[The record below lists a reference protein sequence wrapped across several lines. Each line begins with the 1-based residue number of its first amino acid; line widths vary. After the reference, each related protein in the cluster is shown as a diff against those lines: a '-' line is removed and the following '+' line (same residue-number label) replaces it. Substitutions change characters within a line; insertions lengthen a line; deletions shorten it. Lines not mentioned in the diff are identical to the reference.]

1 MVGTGETVA
10 DDALRHGLIAGDRTA
25 FEVVYRRH
33 NAAMLRV
40 ATAILRNPAS
50 AEEVVQDS
58 WLSVLRNAAGFEHRS
73 SLAGWIFAI
82 LTNAAKS
89 RARRDGR
96 MVAFDPTEEGGLAE
110 AAFDARGRW
119 RKMPQA
125 WDEQDEITPERVV
138 DGRRMLDHVTAAID
152 DLPPAQRAVL
162 VLRGQMQLEAAEVC
176 AMLGLSEGNMRV
188 LLHRARLALR
198 TRLDVVL

>member
-1 MVGTGETVA
+1 MA
-10 DDALRHGLIAGDRTA
+10 DTEEIATEASLLRGLIAGDRTA
-25 FEVVYRRH
+25 LAMLYRRH

-40 ATAILRNPAS
+40 ATAILRNPAA
-50 AEEVVQDS
+50 AEDVVQES
-58 WLSVLRNAAGFEHRS
+58 WLSVLRNAAGFERRS

-89 RARRDGR
+89 RARRDGL
-96 MVAFDPTEEGGLAE
+96 MVALDLAEGGNPDE
-110 AAFDARGRW
+110 ASFDARGHW
-119 RKMPQA
+119 RAVPQA
-125 WDEQDEITPERVV
+125 WDEITPERVI
-138 DGRRMLDHVTAAID
+138 DGRRLLDHVATAID

-176 AMLGLSEGNMRV
+176 AMLGVSEGNMRV

-198 TRLDVVL
+198 ARLDAVM

>member
-1 MVGTGETVA
+1 MASVATDETG
-10 DDALRHGLIAGDRTA
+10 LIGGLIAGDRTA
-25 FEVVYRRH
+25 FETLYRRH

-58 WLSVLRNAAGFEHRS
+58 WLAVLRNVGGFERRS

-96 MVAFDPTEEGGLAE
+96 MVVLDPAEGGGLDE
-110 AAFDARGRW
+110 GEFDARGHW
-119 RKMPQA
+119 RTMPQA
-125 WDEQDEITPERVV
+125 WDEITPERVI
-138 DGRRMLDHVTAAID
+138 DGRRMLDHVAAAID

-188 LLHRARLALR
+188 LLHRARLTLR
-198 TRLDVVL
+198 ARLDAVL